1 MARGKG
7 GNAYYDDDDFDDG
20 YDDYDADDYAEEYEE
35 EAAPPKVLR
44 RLSPAASAV
53 YAVNLPSLPKSS
65 SARRR
70 KEGL

>member
-35 EAAPPKVLR
+35 EAAPPKVMR
-44 RLSPAASAV
+44 RLCPVASAMGP
-53 YAVNLPSLPKSS
+53 AGASSLEEQ
-65 SARRR
+65 R
-70 KEGL
+70 L

>member
-35 EAAPPKVLR
+35 EAAPQKVMRQICAVASAMSPARALR
-44 RLSPAASAV
+44 RKRQL
-53 YAVNLPSLPKSS
+53 
-65 SARRR
+65 
-70 KEGL
+70 